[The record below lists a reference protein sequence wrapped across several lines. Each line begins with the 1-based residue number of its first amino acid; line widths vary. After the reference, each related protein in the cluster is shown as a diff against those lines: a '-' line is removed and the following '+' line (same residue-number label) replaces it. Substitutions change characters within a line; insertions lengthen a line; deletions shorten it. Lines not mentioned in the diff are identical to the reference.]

1 MQHDPASTNAP
12 VHIAWTLSLLTA
24 SAMLAFAANSLLA
37 RLALLTTPIDAA
49 TFTTLRL
56 AAGALTLVCIL
67 RAQGGRLALDKTA
80 WLSAAM
86 LFTYAAAFSFAYR
99 SISTGAGA
107 LVLFSAAQLTMIA
120 WGLRKG
126 ERASVWGMLLAGAGM
141 LVFLAPSASTP
152 PLGAAMLMALAGF
165 AWGGFSLLGRTRG
178 APIAST
184 AASFVCALPFALV
197 LLLFQRG
204 QLHIDWTG
212 TMYAVLSG
220 SVTSSMGYAIWYR
233 VRTRLT
239 AISAGAVQ
247 LSVPVISAA
256 LGIVLLGEA
265 LTFRGAI
272 AALAVLGGI
281 AWVTLSARR

>member
-1 MQHDPASTNAP
+1 MQHDPASASAP
-12 VHIAWTLSLLTA
+12 IHVAWTLSLLTA
-24 SAMLAFAANSLLA
+24 CTMLAFAANSLLA
-37 RLALLTTPIDAA
+37 RLALLTTQIDAA
-49 TFTTLRL
+49 TFTTVRL
-56 AAGALTLVCIL
+56 AAGALTLACIL
-67 RAQGGRLALDKTA
+67 RAQGGRLAIDKTA

-120 WGLRKG
+120 RGLCQG
-126 ERASVWGMLLAGAGM
+126 ERASPWGMLLAGAGM
-141 LVFLAPSASTP
+141 AAFLAPSASKP
-152 PLGAAMLMALAGF
+152 PIGAAMLMALAGF
-165 AWGGFSLLGRTRG
+165 AWGGFSLLGRSSG

-184 AASFVCALPFALV
+184 AASFVCALPFAPV

-204 QLHIDWTG
+204 QIQLDWTG

-220 SVTSSMGYAIWYR
+220 SVTSGMGYAIWYR

-265 LTFRGAI
+265 LTIKGAI
-272 AALAVLGGI
+272 AAVAVLGGI